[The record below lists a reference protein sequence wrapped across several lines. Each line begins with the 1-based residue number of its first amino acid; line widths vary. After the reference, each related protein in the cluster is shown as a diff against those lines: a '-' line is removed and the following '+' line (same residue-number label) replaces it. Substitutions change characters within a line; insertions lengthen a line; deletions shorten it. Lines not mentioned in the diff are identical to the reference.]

1 MKRSFEDS
9 NNNNN
14 NSNNPH
20 QTKKLRDNHKEDS
33 ENEMNVLYF
42 IHSLVQNIE
51 QGNIDHCLS
60 NPIESNPILSQLN
73 QKDADLL
80 QKLDSDLRK
89 IAQRQ
94 LQLETENL
102 RCRIMIQQQHQLFT
116 SHDHEDPK
124 STITSQQGTP
134 EDELT
139 SIHDASLLEKLESS
153 HRETIP
159 ESYFGN
165 QKKKKKIHC
174 RCNALNMSCTHPT
187 SIIASTH
194 FSSRSTT
201 LVPSSTRPP
210 FHISSATNAYPVYF
224 SHPISTFPAATFET
238 SPDNIVCPECVIQA
252 VQIASSVF
260 DGELS
265 HRITC
270 QHTRCTSTHF
280 ESNAPINT
288 LKNAVNAMLDRL
300 QIIAD
305 EVNYVAHETAVR
317 GKLGVQARCGKEMK
331 GLWLDFVV
339 NLNKMTRNHLEQV
352 RDIAD
357 VSTAIAK
364 GDLSKAMTVPVKGE
378 TLLLKNTFNTMGK
391 DA

>member
-165 QKKKKKIHC
+165 QKKKKK
-174 RCNALNMSCTHPT
+174 
-187 SIIASTH
+187 SI
-194 FSSRSTT
+194 
-201 LVPSSTRPP
+201 V
-210 FHISSATNAYPVYF
+210 
-224 SHPISTFPAATFET
+224 
-238 SPDNIVCPECVIQA
+238 D
-252 VQIASSVF
+252 
-260 DGELS
+260 
-265 HRITC
+265 
-270 QHTRCTSTHF
+270 
-280 ESNAPINT
+280 
-288 LKNAVNAMLDRL
+288 AM
-300 QIIAD
+300 
-305 EVNYVAHETAVR
+305 
-317 GKLGVQARCGKEMK
+317 
-331 GLWLDFVV
+331 
-339 NLNKMTRNHLEQV
+339 
-352 RDIAD
+352 
-357 VSTAIAK
+357 
-364 GDLSKAMTVPVKGE
+364 P
-378 TLLLKNTFNTMGK
+378 
-391 DA
+391 